1 MSRFTYLMNVSL
13 DGFVARPNGELD
25 WTVVNEELHTFF
37 NDQQREV
44 GASLYGRRLYETMRY
59 WDTAE
64 QDASLAPYELEFARI
79 WKNIP
84 KIVIS
89 TTLEQVQGNATLVKE
104 NVAEELRELKRK
116 PGKDVAV
123 GGPTLAATCINL
135 GLIDEYGLVVHP
147 VVLGSGLPFF
157 PTRDSVLNLQLVETR
172 QFESGVVYLRYHTNN
187 SS

>member
-1 MSRFTYLMNVSL
+1 MNVSL

-37 NDQQREV
+37 NDQQREI
-44 GASLYGRRLYETMRY
+44 GAHLYGRRLYEVMRY
-59 WDTAE
+59 WETAE
-64 QDASLAPYELEFARI
+64 QDASHTPYELDFARV

-84 KIVIS
+84 KIVFS

-104 NVAEELRELKRK
+104 NVADELRALKQK
-116 PGKDVAV
+116 PGKDFDV
-123 GGPTLAATCINL
+123 GGPTLAATCIDL

-157 PTRDSVLNLQLVETR
+157 PTRDSMLDLQLIETR
-172 QFESGVVYLRYHTNN
+172 RFKSGVVYLRYHTK
-187 SS
+187 SSS